1 MFVDYTESQRALRKE
16 FRAYFSKLIK
26 PEYRE
31 ELRNAESG
39 ELYKELIRQ
48 QGKDGMLAVG
58 WPEEYGGRGLSESE
72 QLIRYE
78 ESLLAGA
85 PTPFVTLNTVGPAII
100 SRGTEEQKKRFL
112 PGIAAGELH
121 FSIGYTEPSAGTD
134 LAALR
139 TAAVKQGDHYLVNG
153 NKVYTSGAEGADYV
167 WLAARTDPDAPKH
180 KGISILI
187 VDTKDP
193 GFSYGPIHT
202 VGSVRTNV
210 SYYTDVK
217 VPLDMIIG
225 QENGGW
231 RLITEQLNH
240 ERVGLAA
247 WGIQGWKIFREAMIW
262 ARNTRSADGR
272 RVIDDHTAQRNL
284 AEAYAHLE
292 AMRVMN
298 ARMAWQLDQ
307 NPMDAVFP
315 SAIKVYS
322 TEILLEIC
330 RLLMEVVGPHAL
342 IAAGSEGAALYGDL
356 EHEHRRAMI
365 NTFGGG
371 VVEVLRGLVATH
383 GLGMPQHR

>member
-1 MFVDYTESQRALRKE
+1 MFVEYTDSQKELRKE
-16 FRAYFSKLIK
+16 FRAYFSNLIK
-26 PEYRE
+26 PEHRE

-39 ELYKELIRQ
+39 DLYKELIRQ

-100 SRGTEEQKKRFL
+100 SRGTDEQKKRFL

-121 FSIGYTEPSAGTD
+121 FSIGYTEPGAGTD
-134 LAALR
+134 LASLS
-139 TAAVKQGDHYLVNG
+139 TSAVKQGDHYLVNG
-153 NKVYTSGAEGADYV
+153 NKVFTSGAEGADYV
-167 WLAARTDPDAPKH
+167 WLAARTDPEAPKH
-180 KGISILI
+180 KGISIL
-187 VDTKDP
+187 VADTRDP

-202 VGSVRTNV
+202 VGSVHTNV
-210 SYYTDVK
+210 TYYTDVK
-217 VPLDMIIG
+217 VPTDMIIG
-225 QENGGW
+225 KENAGW

-247 WGIQGWKIFREAMIW
+247 WGIQGWKLFRDALDW
-262 ARNTRSADGR
+262 ARNTRSADGL

-284 AEAYAHLE
+284 AEVYCHLE

-298 ARMAWQLDQ
+298 ARMSWQLDQ
-307 NPMDAVFP
+307 HEMDPVFP

-322 TEILLEIC
+322 TEIMLEIC
-330 RLLMEVVGPHAL
+330 RLLMDVVGPHAL
-342 IAAGSEGAALYGDL
+342 IGAGSEGAVLHGNL
-356 EHEHRRAMI
+356 EHEYRRATI

-371 VVEVLRGLVATH
+371 VAEVLRGLVATH

>member
-1 MFVDYTESQRALRKE
+1 MFVDYTDTQKELRRE
-16 FRAYFSKLIK
+16 FRAYFSQLIK
-26 PEYRE
+26 PEHRE

-39 ELYKELIRQ
+39 ELFKDLIRQ

-58 WPEEYGGRGLSESE
+58 WPKEYGGRGLTESE

-78 ESLLAGA
+78 EALLASA
-85 PTPFVTLNTVGPAII
+85 PIPFVTLNTVGPAIM

-112 PGIAAGELH
+112 PGIASGELH
-121 FSIGYTEPSAGTD
+121 FSVGYTEPGAGTD
-134 LAALR
+134 LASL
-139 TAAVKQGDHYLVNG
+139 TTSAVKNGDHYVVNG
-153 NKVYTSGAEGADYV
+153 NKIFTSGAEGADYI

-180 KGISILI
+180 KGISIL
-187 VDTKDP
+187 VADTSDP
-193 GFSYGPIHT
+193 GFSCSPIHT
-202 VGSVRTNV
+202 MGGVHTNV

-217 VPLDMIIG
+217 VPTDMIIG

-247 WGIQGWKIFREAMIW
+247 WGIQGWKLFRDIMTW
-262 ARNTRSADGR
+262 ARETKTADGL
-272 RVIDDHTAQRNL
+272 RVIDDATTQRNL
-284 AEAYAHLE
+284 AEVYCHLE

-298 ARMAWQLDQ
+298 ARMSWQLDQ
-307 NPMDAVFP
+307 QEMNPVFP

-330 RLLMEVVGPHAL
+330 RLMMEVVGPHAL
-342 IAAGSEGAALYGDL
+342 IGPESEGTALYGNL
-356 EHEHRRAMI
+356 EHEYRRATI

>member
-1 MFVDYTESQRALRKE
+1 MFVDYTEQQRELRKE
-16 FRAYFSKLIK
+16 FRSYFSNLIK
-26 PEYRE
+26 PEHRE

-39 ELYKELIRQ
+39 PLYKELIRQ
-48 QGKDGMLAVG
+48 QGKDQMLAVG
-58 WPEEYGGRGLSESE
+58 WPEEYGGRGLTESE

-78 ESLLAGA
+78 EALLAGA
-85 PTPFVTLNTVGPAII
+85 PTPFVTLNTVGPAIM
-100 SRGTEEQKKRFL
+100 SRGTDEQKKRFL
-112 PGIAAGELH
+112 PGIANGELH

-134 LAALR
+134 LAALS
-139 TAAVKQGDHYLVNG
+139 TAAVKTGDHYVVNG

-167 WLAARTDPDAPKH
+167 WLAVRTDPDAKKH
-180 KGISILI
+180 KGISIL
-187 VDTKDP
+187 VADTKDP

-202 VGSVRTNV
+202 LGGVRTNV

-225 QENGGW
+225 EENGGW

-247 WGIQGWKIFREAMIW
+247 WGIQGWKIFREALEW
-262 ARNTRSADGR
+262 ARETKGADGN
-272 RVIDDHTAQRNL
+272 RVIDDPTAQRGL
-284 AEAYAHLE
+284 AEVYAHLE

-298 ARMAWQLDQ
+298 ARMSWSLDQ
-307 NPMDAVFP
+307 HEMDAVFP

-322 TEILLEIC
+322 TEIMLEIC
-330 RLLMEVVGPHAL
+330 RILMDVIGPHSLA
-342 IAAGSEGAALYGDL
+342 AAGSAGAVLHGNL
-356 EHEHRRAMI
+356 EHEYRRATI

-383 GLGMPQHR
+383 GLGMPTHR

>member
-1 MFVDYTESQRALRKE
+1 MFVDYTPEQQALRQE

-26 PEYRE
+26 PEYRD

-39 ELYKELIRQ
+39 DLYKELIRQ

-58 WPEEYGGRGLSESE
+58 WPEEYGGRGLNESE

-78 ESLLAGA
+78 EALLAGA
-85 PTPFVTLNTVGPAII
+85 PTPFVTLNTVGPALI
-100 SRGTEEQKKRFL
+100 SSGTEEQKKRFL
-112 PGIAAGELH
+112 PGIASGELH

-134 LAALR
+134 LAALTTR
-139 TAAVKQGDHYLVNG
+139 AERKDDHYLVNG

-167 WLAARTDPDAPKH
+167 WLAARTDVEAPKH
-180 KGISILI
+180 KGISILV
-187 VDTKDP
+187 VDTRDP
-193 GFSYGPIHT
+193 GFSFGPIHT

-210 SYYTDVK
+210 SYYEDIK

-231 RLITEQLNH
+231 RLIIEQLNH

-247 WGIQGWKIFREAMIW
+247 WGIQGWKLYREALAW
-262 ARNTRSADGR
+262 TRNTCGADGK
-272 RVIDDHTAQRNL
+272 RVIDDPTVQRNM
-284 AEAYAHLE
+284 AEVYCHLE

-298 ARMAWQLDQ
+298 ARMSWQLEE
-307 NPMDAVFP
+307 NPVDAVFP

-322 TEILLEIC
+322 TEIMLEIC
-330 RLLMEVVGPHAL
+330 RLLMDVVGPHSLA
-342 IAAGSEGAALYGDL
+342 AAGSNAAVLYGDL
-356 EHEHRRAMI
+356 EHEYRRATI

>member
-1 MFVDYTESQRALRKE
+1 MFVDYTDAQRELRRE
-16 FRAYFSKLIK
+16 FRAYFSNLIK

-39 ELYKELIRQ
+39 DLYKELIRQ

-85 PTPFVTLNTVGPAII
+85 PTPFVTLNTVGPSII

-121 FSIGYTEPSAGTD
+121 FSIGYSEPSAGTD
-134 LAALR
+134 LAAL
-139 TAAVKQGDHYLVNG
+139 TTSAVRQDDHYLVNG
-153 NKVYTSGAEGADYV
+153 SKVYTSGAEGADYI
-167 WLAARTDPDAPKH
+167 WLAARTNPDVPKH
-180 KGISILI
+180 KGISILV

-193 GFSYGPIHT
+193 GFSRGDINTMGGVH
-202 VGSVRTNV
+202 TNV
-210 SYYTDVK
+210 TYYENIK

-225 QENGGW
+225 EENGGW

-247 WGIQGWKIFREAMIW
+247 WGIQGWKLFHDALAW
-262 ARNTRSADGR
+262 ARNTRGADGK
-272 RVIDDHTAQRNL
+272 RVIDEPIAQRNL
-284 AEAYAHLE
+284 AEVYAHLE

-298 ARMAWQLDQ
+298 ARMSWSLDQ
-307 NPMDAVFP
+307 QEMDAVFP

-322 TEILLEIC
+322 TEIMLEIC
-330 RLLMEVVGPHAL
+330 RLLMDVVGPHAL
-342 IAAGSEGAALYGDL
+342 IAAGSEGAVLHGNL
-356 EHEHRRAMI
+356 EHEHRRATI

>member
-1 MFVDYTESQRALRKE
+1 MFVDNTESQKALRKE
-16 FRAYFSKLIK
+16 FREYFSKLIK

-39 ELYKELIRQ
+39 ELYKQLIRQ

-58 WPEEYGGRGLSESE
+58 WPKQYGGRGLRESE

-78 ESLLAGA
+78 EALLAGA
-85 PTPFVTLNTVGPAII
+85 PIPFVTLNTVGPAIM
-100 SRGTEEQKKRFL
+100 SRGTEEQKQRFL

-121 FSIGYTEPSAGTD
+121 FAIGYTEPSAGTD
-134 LAALR
+134 LASL
-139 TAAVKQGDHYLVNG
+139 TTSAVKEGDHYIVNG
-153 NKVYTSGAEGADYV
+153 NKVFTSGAEGADYI
-167 WLAARTDPDAPKH
+167 WLAARTDPDVPKH
-180 KGISILI
+180 KGISIL
-187 VDTKDP
+187 VAETSDP

-202 VGSVRTNV
+202 VGGVRTNV
-210 SYYTDVK
+210 TYYTDVK
-217 VPLDMIIG
+217 VPTDMIIG
-225 QENGGW
+225 EENGGW

-247 WGIQGWKIFREAMIW
+247 WGIQGWKIFREALNW
-262 ARNTRSADGR
+262 ARTTKSPDGQ
-272 RVIDDHTAQRNL
+272 RVIDDPSAQRNI
-284 AEAYAHLE
+284 AEVYAHLE

-298 ARMAWQLDQ
+298 ARMAWQLDNQ
-307 NPMDAVFP
+307 EMNPVFP

-322 TEILLEIC
+322 TEIMLEIC
-330 RLLMEVVGPHAL
+330 RLLMDVIGPHAL
-342 IAAGSEGAALYGDL
+342 IAPGSDGAVLHGDL
-356 EHEHRRAMI
+356 EHEHRRALI

>member
-1 MFVDYTESQRALRKE
+1 MFVEYTDAQKELRKE
-16 FRAYFSKLIK
+16 FRAYFSNLIK
-26 PEYRE
+26 PEHRE

-39 ELYKELIRQ
+39 DLYKELIRQ

-100 SRGTEEQKKRFL
+100 SRGTDEQKKRFL

-121 FSIGYTEPSAGTD
+121 FSIGYTEPGAGTD
-134 LAALR
+134 LASLS
-139 TAAVKQGDHYLVNG
+139 TSAVKQGDHYLVNG
-153 NKVYTSGAEGADYV
+153 NKVFTSGAEGADYV
-167 WLAARTDPDAPKH
+167 WLAARTDPEAPKH
-180 KGISILI
+180 KGISIL
-187 VDTKDP
+187 VADTRDP

-202 VGSVRTNV
+202 VGSVHTNV
-210 SYYTDVK
+210 TYYTDVK
-217 VPLDMIIG
+217 VPTDMIIG
-225 QENGGW
+225 KENAGW

-247 WGIQGWKIFREAMIW
+247 WGIQGWKIFRDALDW
-262 ARNTRSADGR
+262 ARNTRGADGL

-284 AEAYAHLE
+284 AEVYCHLE

-298 ARMAWQLDQ
+298 ARMSWQLDQ
-307 NPMDAVFP
+307 HEMDPVFP

-322 TEILLEIC
+322 TEIMLEIC
-330 RLLMEVVGPHAL
+330 RLLMDVVGPHAL
-342 IAAGSEGAALYGDL
+342 IGAGSEGAVLHGNL
-356 EHEHRRAMI
+356 EHEYRRATI

-371 VVEVLRGLVATH
+371 VAEVLRGLVATH

>member
-1 MFVDYTESQRALRKE
+1 MFVDYTDHQRELRQE
-16 FRAYFSKLIK
+16 FRSYFTKLVK

-39 ELYKELIRQ
+39 ALYKDLILQ

-58 WPEEYGGRGLSESE
+58 WPKDYGGRGLTESE

-78 ESLLAGA
+78 EALLAGA
-85 PTPFVTLNTVGPAII
+85 PTPFVTLNTVGPAIM
-100 SRGTEEQKKRFL
+100 SKGTEEQRKRFL

-121 FSIGYTEPSAGTD
+121 FCIGYTEPGAGTD
-134 LAALR
+134 LASL
-139 TAAVKQGDHYLVNG
+139 TTSAVKEGDHYVVNG
-153 NKVYTSGAEGADYV
+153 NKVFTSGAEGADYV
-167 WLAARTDPDAPKH
+167 WLAVRTDPDVKKH

-187 VDTKDP
+187 ADTKDP
-193 GFSYGPIHT
+193 GFSHSSIHT
-202 VGSVRTNV
+202 VGSVHTNM

-225 QENGGW
+225 EENGGW

-247 WGIQGWKIFREAMIW
+247 WGIQGWKLFRDAMDW
-262 ARNTRSADGR
+262 ARETKNADGT
-272 RVIDDHTAQRNL
+272 RVIDDPIAQRNL
-284 AEAYAHLE
+284 AEVYAHLE

-298 ARMAWQLDQ
+298 ARMSWQLDQ
-307 NPMDAVFP
+307 QEMNPVFP

-322 TEILLEIC
+322 TEIMLEIC
-330 RLLMEVVGPHAL
+330 RMLMDVVGPHSL
-342 IAAGSEGAALYGDL
+342 IGADNEGTVLHGNL
-356 EHEHRRAMI
+356 EHEFRRATI

-383 GLGMPQHR
+383 GLGMPSHR

>member
-1 MFVDYTESQRALRKE
+1 MFVDYTASQQELRRE
-16 FRAYFSKLIK
+16 FRAYFTQLIK

-48 QGKDGMLAVG
+48 QGKDGMLAVA
-58 WPEEYGGRGLSESE
+58 WPEQYGGRGLTESE

-78 ESLLAGA
+78 EALLAGA

-100 SRGTEEQKKRFL
+100 SSGTEEQKKRFL
-112 PGIAAGELH
+112 PGIASGELH
-121 FSIGYTEPSAGTD
+121 FSIGYTEPGAGTD
-134 LAALR
+134 LAALS
-139 TAAVKQGDHYLVNG
+139 TSAVKNGDHYVVNG

-167 WLAARTDPDAPKH
+167 WLAVRTDPEARKH
-180 KGISILI
+180 KGISIL
-187 VDTKDP
+187 VADTSDP

-202 VGSVRTNV
+202 MGGVRTNV

-217 VPLDMIIG
+217 VPLGMIIG
-225 QENGGW
+225 EENAGW

-247 WGIQGWKIFREAMIW
+247 WGIQGWKIFRDAMDW
-262 ARNTRSADGR
+262 ARETRGADGK
-272 RVIDDHTAQRNL
+272 RVIDDPTAQRNI

-298 ARMAWQLDQ
+298 ARMSWQLDQ
-307 NPMDAVFP
+307 QEMDPVFP

-322 TEILLEIC
+322 TEIMIEIC
-330 RLLMEVVGPHAL
+330 RLLMDVVGPNAL
-342 IAAGSEGAALYGDL
+342 TAAGNEGAVLHGNL
-356 EHEHRRAMI
+356 EHEYRRATI

-383 GLGMPQHR
+383 GLGMPTHR

>member
-1 MFVDYTESQRALRKE
+1 MFVDYTDSQRALRKE

-139 TAAVKQGDHYLVNG
+139 TAAVRQGDHYVVNG